1 MLIFTTLTKYIYI
14 LIIFTFLSF
23 ESFSQNRSAVAENPA
38 TAKLIKF
45 YPNPASSVI
54 SFEFTKAYEASY
66 SLQVYNFMGKKVYE
80 IKKAP
85 IRITI
90 NLEDFYRG
98 VYIFQLRDN
107 NGNIV
112 QSGKFQVVK

>member
-1 MLIFTTLTKYIYI
+1 MLTKYVYI
-14 LIIFTFLSF
+14 LIIFTSLSF
-23 ESFSQNRSAVAENPA
+23 TGFSQNRPVVTESPA

-54 SFEFTKAYEASY
+54 SFEFNKASETSY

-80 IKKAP
+80 IKKTP

-107 NGNIV
+107 NGSIV

>member
-1 MLIFTTLTKYIYI
+1 MLIFTTLIKYLYI
-14 LIIFTFLSF
+14 LIIFTSLSF
-23 ESFSQNRSAVAENPA
+23 AGFSQNRTVVSENPV

-54 SFEFTKAYEASY
+54 SFEFNKPIETSY

-80 IKKAP
+80 IKKTP
-85 IRITI
+85 VRITI

-98 VYIFQLRDN
+98 VYIFQLRDI
-107 NGNIV
+107 NGIIV

>member
-1 MLIFTTLTKYIYI
+1 MLTKYVYI
-14 LIIFTFLSF
+14 LIFFTCLSF
-23 ESFSQNRSAVAENPA
+23 AGFSQNRSEPDNPA
-38 TAKLIKF
+38 TAKFIKF

-54 SFEFTKAYEASY
+54 SFEFNKTNEASY

-80 IKKAP
+80 IKKTP
-85 IRITI
+85 VRITI

-98 VYIFQLRDN
+98 VYIFQLRDS